1 MFISVVIPTYN
12 RLPIL
17 RKCLQALEDQQLES
31 PLGAYEIVL
40 VDDGSTD
47 ETVHWLDAHATAF
60 PHLRLIRQEHG
71 GPAEGSNRGVEHAHG
86 DVIVFIDSDLV
97 VTPTFL
103 PAMPGPARRLGAAGQ
118 PALLHLWRRDQHGQ
132 FRRSLLRTPQAQ
144 RSVLGLFRH
153 GQRGHRPHL
162 LETAGLFDTSFR
174 LYGWEDLELG
184 ERLRRM
190 GVGLVRCPEA
200 VGYHWHP
207 PLNLEQI
214 PDLIRVERERARMGL
229 VFFRKHPSRR
239 VRFIIQF
246 TWLHRLLWELLTL
259 GGLINE
265 RSLRPVLGWL
275 IRHGKPQLAME
286 LLRLPLNRL
295 GVRALFQ
302 PRPAAASAQG
312 TRFVRLTRVPLTP
325 HTCMFRVIV
334 SGRFISRTI
343 SWQVE
348 ANPKPPKTPWLL
360 SLSPR

>member
-17 RKCLQALEDQQLES
+17 RKCLSALEGQQLEL
-31 PLGAYEIVL
+31 PLRGYEIVL

-47 ETVHWLDAHATAF
+47 QTVHWLNAYVGVF
-60 PHLRLIRQEHG
+60 PHLRLICQDHG
-71 GPAEGSNRGVEHAHG
+71 GPAEARNCGVNHSLG

-103 PAMPGPARRLGAAGQ
+103 LSHAKALQDQWERSTNHLCFTYGAVINTTNFDNPCAEPHKLSDLSWAYFATGNV
-118 PALLHLWRRDQHGQ
+118 AID
-132 FRRSLLRTPQAQ
+132 RT
-144 RSVLGLFRH
+144 V
-153 GQRGHRPHL
+153 
-162 LETAGLFDTSFR
+162 LETAGMFDTSFR

-190 GVGLVRCPEA
+190 EVVLVRCPEA

-207 PLNLEQI
+207 PLNLEHI

-229 VFFRKHPSRR
+229 LFFHKHPSLR

-246 TWLHRLLWELLTL
+246 TWLHRILWEVLTL

-265 RSLRPVLGWL
+265 RSLRPLLGWL

-295 GVRALFQ
+295 GVRALYMESDQ
-302 PRPAAASAQG
+302 
-312 TRFVRLTRVPLTP
+312 V
-325 HTCMFRVIV
+325 
-334 SGRFISRTI
+334 GRG
-343 SWQVE
+343 
-348 ANPKPPKTPWLL
+348 
-360 SLSPR
+360 